1 MLLFFDNDWHKNTL
15 QWYNN
20 KSHIYLENPKYCF
33 LFFTMV
39 HVGIQIHYNG
49 MIRTIIIWKLKK
61 KYYYVTEK
69 NTYRLQQV
77 SKIARLAIQVT

>member
-1 MLLFFDNDWHKNTL
+1 MTGIKIH
-15 QWYNN
+15 YNGIIIRA
-20 KSHIYLENPKYCF
+20 IYIWKTQNIAF
-33 LFFTMV
+33 LFLTMV